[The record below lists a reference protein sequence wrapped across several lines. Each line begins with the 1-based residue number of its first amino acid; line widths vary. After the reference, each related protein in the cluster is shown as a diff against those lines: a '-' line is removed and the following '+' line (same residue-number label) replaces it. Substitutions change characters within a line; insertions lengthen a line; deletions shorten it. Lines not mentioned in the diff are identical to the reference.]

1 MIQYDDT
8 TNESQEYQ
16 DFIEKFKPKKTTD
29 DCYTPANIYEAVKVW
44 AVNEYGLEGRPVL
57 RPFYPGGD
65 YIAEDYPPEAVVIDN
80 PPFSILSQI
89 CEYYDMIG
97 VDYFLFA
104 PALSLFSTYSGRCHY
119 VLSNSSVTYA
129 NGAEVKTSFVTNLGK
144 YKVLVSPELHDV
156 VAAAERENT
165 RAVNPLPRYVYPPE
179 IITPAVLQKIAGQG
193 VRLAFEESECVF
205 IRTLDAQRP
214 FKKSIFGAGFLLSEE
229 AAARHTAA
237 LKQGAQNVIDS
248 AGGTP
253 AGTVMTWELSER
265 ERELT
270 RR

>member
-29 DCYTPANIYEAVKVW
+29 DCYTPANIYEAVKAW

-119 VLSNSSVTYA
+119 VLSNSNVTYA

-156 VAAAERENT
+156 VAAAEKANT
-165 RAVNPLPRYVYPPE
+165 AGKSFPRYVYPPGL
-179 IITPAVLQKIAGQG
+179 ITAAVLQKLAAKG
-193 VRLAFEESECVF
+193 VRLGFEESECLFV
-205 IRTLDAQRP
+205 RALDAQRP
-214 FKKSIFGAGFLLSEE
+214 LKKAIFGAGFLLSEE
-229 AAARHTAA
+229 ATARHIAA
-237 LKQGAQNVIDS
+237 LRQGVINDAER
-248 AGGTP
+248 AGNASEGDFI
-253 AGTVMTWELSER
+253 TWELSER